1 MELYGM
7 NDNLQ
12 DLQKLAESAEVQE
25 LLLVDEIL
33 HGTSDQIHEFC
44 ESPEAELLCI
54 GERAVLKKPTL
65 MRLSKID
72 DQKRRTKLM
81 AYQLAKESGDPN
93 WTKLKKIMAMK
104 KATIRKIMAKFG
116 PKATRL
122 SKLAQKEYIKNAKAV
137 KATPEQIK
145 AMNAKA

>member
-12 DLQKLAESAEVQE
+12 DLETLAKSDSIQEMLLLDE
-25 LLLVDEIL
+25 LLK
-33 HGTSDQIHEFC
+33 GSSDQIHEFC
-44 ESPEAELLCI
+44 ESPEAQILVEK
-54 GERAVLKKPTL
+54 AVLKKPTL

-104 KATIRKIMAKFG
+104 KATIRKIMSKYG

-137 KATPEQIK
+137 KATPEEIK
-145 AMNAKA
+145 AMNARA